1 LCKALKKKFT
11 QMEWSPFK
19 LLSEKSRIQSYKI
32 GYKEEGWRMK
42 KKNGGVHENLWHQRR
57 PHHRLNPNLVGT
69 KFAMEENKKLDSK
82 KSLLKERKGSS
93 GWWWCSG
100 KRKEKKI

>member
-1 LCKALKKKFT
+1 
-11 QMEWSPFK
+11 MEWNPLK

-32 GYKEEGWRMK
+32 GYKEEGRRRMVGFIK
-42 KKNGGVHENLWHQRR
+42 TYRHQRR

-82 KSLLKERKGSS
+82 KSRLKERKGSS
-93 GWWWCSG
+93 G
-100 KRKEKKI
+100 

>member
-1 LCKALKKKFT
+1 MVGFIKT
-11 QMEWSPFK
+11 Y
-19 LLSEKSRIQSYKI
+19 R
-32 GYKEEGWRMK
+32 
-42 KKNGGVHENLWHQRR
+42 HQRR

-93 GWWWCSG
+93 G
-100 KRKEKKI
+100 